1 MKPLETKRAIAHL
14 TKRKVPI
21 FLWGPP
27 GIGKS
32 SIVAQIAKDEGI
44 ECIDLR
50 LSLLDPTDLRGIPF
64 FNANDNSAVWAPAS
78 FLPDGSKPKGILFL
92 DELNTA
98 APMVQASAYQLILDR
113 KIGEYTLP
121 EGWAIVAAGNRESDR
136 GVVFRMASPLA
147 NRFVHLEMEV
157 SVEDWCE
164 WAKKSGIA
172 TSIIAFITYRPD
184 ALFNFNTQNEEKSF
198 ATPRTWEYVNEIL
211 SSCPDD
217 DLMLSMISGAIG
229 EELAAAFL
237 GFRSVAKNLPDIEAI
252 LEGTTSEVPQETSA
266 LHILC
271 TALSLRITEDSRST
285 QINNLLAYTLN
296 LPGEFAV
303 MIVQDLRERKIELD
317 YLSNWPLWM
326 KNFNNLLH

>member
-1 MKPLETKRAIAHL
+1 MNPQSAKRAISHL
-14 TKRKVPI
+14 CKRKVPI

-32 SIVAQIAKDEGI
+32 SIVAQIAKEEGI

-64 FNANDNSAVWAPAS
+64 FNTNDNSAVWAPAS
-78 FLPDGSKPKGILFL
+78 FLPDGSKEKGILFL

-121 EGWAIVAAGNRESDR
+121 EGWSIVAAGNRESDK
-136 GVVFRMASPLA
+136 GVVFRMAAPLA

-157 SVEDWCE
+157 DALE
-164 WAKKSGIA
+164 WKKWAIKA
-172 TSIIAFITYRPD
+172 NIDTSIIAFISYRPD
-184 ALFNFNTQNEEKSF
+184 ALFAFNTQKDEKAF

-211 SSCPDD
+211 ASKPDE
-217 DLMLSMISGAIG
+217 DLLLTMIKGSIG
-229 EELAAAFL
+229 EELAASFL
-237 GFRSVAKNLPDIEAI
+237 GFRSVEKSLPNIEDILNGEKVEA
-252 LEGTTSEVPQETSA
+252 PQDSSS
-266 LHILC
+266 LHILS
-271 TALSLRITEDSRST
+271 TALTMRIDDETRAKEL
-285 QINNLLAYTLN
+285 NNLIMFTLN

-303 MIVQDLRERKIELD
+303 MIIQDLRDRKIELD

-326 KNFNNLLH
+326 KKFNKLLH

>member
-1 MKPLETKRAIAHL
+1 MNPQNTKRAIEHL

-32 SIVAQIAKDEGI
+32 SIVSQIAKEQGI

-64 FNANDNSAVWAPAS
+64 FNQEDSSAVWAPAS
-78 FLPDGSKPKGILFL
+78 FLPDRSKEKGILFL

-121 EGWAIVAAGNRESDR
+121 DGWSIVAAGNRESDR

-147 NRFVHLEMEV
+147 NRFVHLEMEPNI
-157 SVEDWCE
+157 EDWKA
-164 WAKKSGIA
+164 WATKAKINK
-172 TSIIAFITYRPD
+172 TIIAFISYRPD
-184 ALFNFNTQNEEKSF
+184 ALFAFNTQDDSKSF

-211 SSCPDD
+211 ESKPDD
-217 DLMLSMISGAIG
+217 DLLLTMIGGAIG
-229 EELAAAFL
+229 LELAASFL
-237 GFRSVAKNLPDIEAI
+237 GFKDVESKLPNIEEI
-252 LEGTTSEVPQETSA
+252 LEGKTQEVPEETAA
-266 LHILC
+266 LHMLC
-271 TALSLRITEDSRST
+271 TSLSMRVDDESAGETLD
-285 QINNLLAYTLN
+285 NLLKYTLN

-303 MIVQDLRERKIELD
+303 MIVQDLRERDIELD
-317 YLSNWPLWM
+317 YLKSWPLWI
-326 KNFNNLLH
+326 KNFNSLLH